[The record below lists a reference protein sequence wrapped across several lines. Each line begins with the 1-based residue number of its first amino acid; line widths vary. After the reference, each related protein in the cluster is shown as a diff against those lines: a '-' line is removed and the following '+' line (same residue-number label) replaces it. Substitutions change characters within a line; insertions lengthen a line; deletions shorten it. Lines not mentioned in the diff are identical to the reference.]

1 VAVLLVLA
9 GPSGVGKGTIVREL
23 LDRDPSIWYS
33 ISATSRSP
41 RPGEVDGRDY
51 RFLARADFESL
62 VAEGGFLEWF
72 DVYGDLKGTPRAP
85 VQKHLAAGDDVLL
98 EIDVQ
103 GALAVRER
111 FPEAVLVFVRPPS
124 REAQRERLERRGT
137 DAAATID
144 RRLAEA
150 AAEEALADR
159 FDAVVVND
167 RLEPAVEQVAAI
179 LAGHRNPG
187 APTEP
192 GTPAPG
198 TPAKGD

>member
-1 VAVLLVLA
+1 
-9 GPSGVGKGTIVREL
+9 
-23 LDRDPSIWYS
+23 
-33 ISATSRSP
+33 
-41 RPGEVDGRDY
+41 
-51 RFLARADFESL
+51 

-103 GALAVRER
+103 GALAVRAS

-124 REAQRERLERRGT
+124 RAAQRERLANRGT
-137 DAAATID
+137 DSSETID

-150 AAEEALADR
+150 EAEEALADR

-167 RLEPAVEQVAAI
+167 RLEPAVDQVAAI
-179 LAGHRNPG
+179 LSGHRKPG
-187 APTEP
+187 AHPR
-192 GTPAPG
+192 PAP
-198 TPAKGD
+198 PAKGD